1 MLAVAVS
8 ILIGFF
14 QVSGT
19 GTVIGLVKLPSG
31 KPGQGARVVLVPSK
45 YIEVWNKEV
54 QQRLD
59 NYWEIYKP
67 DLLANKEN
75 VPKLYHLAYV
85 EALRNLVTT
94 MRRDLGE
101 GVSKYLKETSST
113 GQFEFRGIPF
123 GTYQLLVQAKMDND
137 DITWSRIVDVQ
148 TSVPI
153 FVDLGKPAS

>member
-8 ILIGFF
+8 ILIGLF

-85 EALRNLVTT
+85 EALRITAIRANDNKVIMNEKVYRVNEIVERNLGVRLVKVANDSLTFADGNGVTY
-94 MRRDLGE
+94 
-101 GVSKYLKETSST
+101 VKY
-113 GQFEFRGIPF
+113 F
-123 GTYQLLVQAKMDND
+123 
-137 DITWSRIVDVQ
+137 
-148 TSVPI
+148 
-153 FVDLGKPAS
+153 